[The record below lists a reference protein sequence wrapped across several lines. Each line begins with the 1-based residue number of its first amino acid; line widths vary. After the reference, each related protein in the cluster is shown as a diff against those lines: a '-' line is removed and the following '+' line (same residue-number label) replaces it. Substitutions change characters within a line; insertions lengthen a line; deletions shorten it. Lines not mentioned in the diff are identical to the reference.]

1 MKQINAVISLKNAT
15 LFINNE
21 GMKNAHW
28 SYQSFFFINYA
39 SIYVTNLQP
48 FPSKKTFKSL

>member
-28 SYQSFFFINYA
+28 SYQSFFFNQLCFHICNKL
-39 SIYVTNLQP
+39 T
-48 FPSKKTFKSL
+48 TFSF

>member
-28 SYQSFFFINYA
+28 SYQFFFINYA